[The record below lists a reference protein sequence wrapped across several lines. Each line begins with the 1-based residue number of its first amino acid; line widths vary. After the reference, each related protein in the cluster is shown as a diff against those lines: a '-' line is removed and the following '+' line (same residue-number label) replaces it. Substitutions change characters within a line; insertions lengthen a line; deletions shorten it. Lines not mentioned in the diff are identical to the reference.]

1 MMTMQRIIFFDGDCV
16 ICNGFANWIMLKFK
30 PHFLYLST
38 LQSPTAKKYLQ
49 QSDLGLDS
57 IIYLTDGITYKK
69 SKAILKILNDL
80 GGFYKYLSFFLQI
93 VPVFISDVLY
103 DLVAKNRYR
112 VIGKTETCRLP
123 TESEKIYFLKD

>member
-38 LQSPTAKKYLQ
+38 LQSPTAKNHLES
-49 QSDLGLDS
+49 SDLGLDS
-57 IIYLTDGITYKK
+57 VIYLTDGTAYKK
-69 SKAILKILNDL
+69 SRAILKILNDL
-80 GGFYKYLSFFLQI
+80 GGFYKYMSILLQI
-93 VPVFISDVLY
+93 IPAFISDFVY

-112 VIGKTETCRLP
+112 VFGKTDRCRLP